1 MHSCQTGEELEIGK
15 GHHGPVHQV
24 SFSPDGEMYASGSE
38 DGKFS
43 LFFSI
48 LVLEERKLMIRRES
62 DD

>member
-1 MHSCQTGEELEIGK
+1 VHSCETGEELEIGK

-43 LFFSI
+43 LFFS
-48 LVLEERKLMIRRES
+48 LYSKKRKLM
-62 DD
+62 